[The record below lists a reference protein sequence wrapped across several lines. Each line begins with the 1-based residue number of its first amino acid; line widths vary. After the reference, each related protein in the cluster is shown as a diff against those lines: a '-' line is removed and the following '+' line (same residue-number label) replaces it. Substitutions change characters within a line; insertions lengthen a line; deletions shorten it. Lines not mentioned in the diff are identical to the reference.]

1 MPEVGYYTTKEL
13 ANILGVTRQAIFKKI
28 KTGEIPAISRGR
40 DYLIPKEKLP
50 EEIKKLIE
58 EKQKIETKRI
68 LELSTNSFKDID
80 FEKELWKAADKL
92 RGSLDPSDYKYIVL
106 GLIFLKYVSDAFY
119 QRRELLK
126 EWVSDSNNK
135 EFFVPDENARQFI
148 IEDKDQYKSAGV
160 FYIPEKARWEYLQK
174 FSLIPDIGKKIDE
187 AMEEIEKENPVLKDI
202 LPKIYAQTNLE
213 PHVLSD
219 LINIFSK
226 IRFDHKTYE
235 DKDVLGRVYEYFLG
249 QFASSEGKRG
259 GQFFTPRPIVKLL
272 VEILE
277 PFEGCRVFDPACGS
291 GGMFIQSAKFL
302 EIHKKDPSK
311 ISFYGQELN
320 VNTWRLCM
328 MNLAI
333 RGITGDI
340 RGGKNS
346 LLDDQFPDLRGDFV
360 IANPE
365 FNQSGWGED
374 QIDPKDP
381 RLKYGIPP
389 DSNANFMWIQHFIYH
404 LAPNGMAGFVMANGA
419 LAVGGREGEI
429 RKRIIEDDLVDV
441 IIACPPKLFYNVSLP
456 VSLWFVTKNKKNGRF
471 KNRVGETLF
480 IDAREIFRPISRKQV
495 EFTEDQII
503 YISSIAKLWR
513 GENVIEETKDQL
525 RELQEKYEKEIE
537 ELNSLLNSNLRNK
550 EIKKKIEERVKEL
563 EELLK
568 INLEIQKLWNEN
580 FGKGYKNIPGLC
592 YSATIEEIRKNGY
605 VLTPGRYVGV
615 PQPPDDGVP
624 FEEKMKKLTAELGE
638 YFKQSRELEEKIREN
653 LKKLNL

>member
-1 MPEVGYYTTKEL
+1 MAETDYYTTKEL
-13 ANILGVTRQAIFKKI
+13 ANILGVTRQAIFKRI
-28 KTGEIPAISRGR
+28 KSGEIPAIARGR
-40 DYLIPKEKLP
+40 DYLIPKDKLP
-50 EEIKKLIE
+50 DEIKKLIE
-58 EKQKIETKRI
+58 ERQKLATKRI
-68 LELSTNSFKDID
+68 LELSSKPARDID

-126 EWVSDSNNK
+126 EWVSDPNNK
-135 EFFVPDENARQFI
+135 EFYVPDESARKFI
-148 IEDKDQYKSAGV
+148 IEDKDQYKSAGI

-174 FSLIPDIGKKIDE
+174 FSLTPDIGKKIDE

-202 LPKIYAQTNLE
+202 LPKIYAQTPLE

-226 IRFDHKTYE
+226 IKFDHREYE
-235 DKDVLGRVYEYFLG
+235 EKDLLGRVYEYFLG
-249 QFASSEGKRG
+249 QFASAEGKRG
-259 GQFFTPRPIVKLL
+259 GEFFTPRPIVKLL

-302 EIHKKDPSK
+302 EILKKDPSK

-320 VNTWRLCM
+320 INTWRLCM

-346 LLDDQFPDLRGDFV
+346 LLDDQFPDLRADFV
-360 IANPE
+360 ITNPP
-365 FNQSGWGED
+365 FNQSEWGED

-389 DSNANFMWIQHFIYH
+389 NSNANFMWIQHFIYH
-404 LAPNGMAGFVMANGA
+404 LAPNGMTGFVMANGA

-441 IIACPPKLFYNVSLP
+441 VIACPPKLFYNVSLP
-456 VSLWFVTKNKKNGRF
+456 VSLWFLTKNKKDGRF
-471 KNRVGETLF
+471 RNRTGETLF
-480 IDAREIFRPISRKQV
+480 IDAREIYTPISRKQNT
-495 EFTEDQII
+495 FTDEQIQK
-503 YISSIAKLWR
+503 IANTVRAWR
-513 GENVIEETKDQL
+513 GQKEYGEYKD
-525 RELQEKYEKEIE
+525 
-537 ELNSLLNSNLRNK
+537 
-550 EIKKKIEERVKEL
+550 
-563 EELLK
+563 
-568 INLEIQKLWNEN
+568 
-580 FGKGYKNIPGLC
+580 IPGFC
-592 YSATIEEIRKNGY
+592 KSVTIEEIRKNGY
-605 VLTPGRYVGV
+605 VLTPGRYVGIA
-615 PQPPDDGVP
+615 PPPDDGIP
-624 FEEKMKKLTAELGE
+624 FEEKMKKLKAELEE
-638 YFKQSRELEEKIREN
+638 YFRQGRELEEKIREN
-653 LKKLNL
+653 LRKLNL